1 MNSSNKTEILSM
13 FLKFP
18 TRGGLLIRNS
28 ISLCS
33 LLLHF
38 FFFFL
43 LYIFAEDEST
53 PDKADR
59 SGRSKLTEEA
69 LRILSDGLM
78 LSILQIGFLAP
89 RGPAYMAYSVI
100 NLFTLMLC
108 QVG

>member
-33 LLLHF
+33 LLLH
-38 FFFFL
+38 FFFL

-89 RGPAYMAYSVI
+89 GGPAYMAYSVI

>member
-1 MNSSNKTEILSM
+1 MQPAFAL
-13 FLKFP
+13 
-18 TRGGLLIRNS
+18 
-28 ISLCS
+28 
-33 LLLHF
+33 

-89 RGPAYMAYSVI
+89 GGPAYMAYSVI

>member
-18 TRGGLLIRNS
+18 MRGGLLIRNS

-33 LLLHF
+33 LLLH
-38 FFFFL
+38 FFFL

>member
-18 TRGGLLIRNS
+18 MRGGLLIRNS

-33 LLLHF
+33 LLLH
-38 FFFFL
+38 FFFL

-89 RGPAYMAYSVI
+89 GGPACMSYSVI

>member
-38 FFFFL
+38 FFFCFTFL
-43 LYIFAEDEST
+43 QKMNLHQI
-53 PDKADR
+53 
-59 SGRSKLTEEA
+59 KLIEVVE
-69 LRILSDGLM
+69 
-78 LSILQIGFLAP
+78 
-89 RGPAYMAYSVI
+89 V
-100 NLFTLMLC
+100 N
-108 QVG
+108 